1 MRRRGLT
8 ATCIA
13 LSFCGIVGGAD
24 DDRPTT
30 APPFRSEVS
39 AAAGA
44 LGTTLGKA
52 DLAVAR
58 LAVQPTLF
66 KGNFGEAHMNRHL
79 SAYLGRPEGWSSL
92 TSRLGPQ
99 GIDGVGIRFDV
110 SGRPVG
116 LRILEAK
123 YGSSRLGMTR
133 DGIQMG
139 DRWVQ
144 PRVDRLGAEYRAIA
158 ESARAGR
165 LSVATKG
172 SVGRQRLSFP
182 MGDGKVAVFAR
193 DPGGSWE
200 FVGRPDRLAEA
211 AGRSG
216 QIGDYL
222 GKAAQGRVA
231 AEKYISRIVLR
242 DGSFH
247 IRVKDATRLDQL
259 GRESALP
266 ITKEISIPL
275 SGPRWATIVRV
286 TRPEVARL
294 LRERFPS
301 MSRTDVDDFARSLTQ
316 SPRDLE
322 RLFAANSRTLLGST
336 TRASLITGSLA
347 GGVDTIFQAAF
358 QYYIDGRVD
367 WGVVARSGI
376 ANFGGGAVGTGAG
389 QGTVIFMTRN
399 AIARQFAQRTSQIL
413 GVGSARLVTRVAG
426 LGVGGAAANIAT
438 AYLGYVLGLYDLD
451 TANRIGVTGIA
462 GLAAG
467 AATPIAMSALAAW
480 IGTTST
486 GTAISSLSGAAATSA
501 TAAWWGGGS
510 LAAGGWGAG
519 VGSTIMT
526 GGAIVVAIAGAAVV
540 AQVFRYFD
548 QAEEDRRVTL
558 TIADLKARTTFPMT
572 RRSGAEVHV
581 QTIRPQ

>member
-1 MRRRGLT
+1 MKSRGLT
-8 ATCIA
+8 TTCVA
-13 LSFCGIVGGAD
+13 LIFCGVVGGAD
-24 DDRPTT
+24 ENRPTT
-30 APPFRSEVS
+30 NPPPQSEVS
-39 AAAGA
+39 AATGA
-44 LGTTLGKA
+44 LGTNLGKA
-52 DLAVAR
+52 DLVVAR

-79 SAYLGRPEGWSSL
+79 SAYLGRPEGWSAL

-116 LRILEAK
+116 LIVMEAK
-123 YGSSRLGMTR
+123 YGSSRLGTTR
-133 DGIQMG
+133 DGIQLG

-144 PRVDRLGAEYRAIA
+144 PRVNRLGAEYRAIA
-158 ESARAGR
+158 ESARTGR

-182 MGDGKVAVFAR
+182 MDDGKAAVFAR

-211 AGRSG
+211 AGRAG
-216 QIGDYL
+216 QIGDHL
-222 GKAAQGRVA
+222 GKAAQGQIA

-242 DGSFH
+242 DGAFQV
-247 IRVKDATRLDQL
+247 RVKDATHLDQL

-266 ITKEISIPL
+266 VTKEISIPL
-275 SGPRWATIVRV
+275 SGPKMGTIVRV

-322 RLFAANSRTLLGST
+322 RLFASNPRSLLGST
-336 TRASLITGSLA
+336 ARATLLAGALA

-358 QYYIDGRVD
+358 QYYIGGRVD
-367 WGVVARSGI
+367 WGVAARSGI
-376 ANFGGGAVGTGAG
+376 ANFGGGAVGAGAG
-389 QGTVIFMTRN
+389 QGAVIFLTRN
-399 AIARQFAQRTSQIL
+399 AIGQQFAQRTSQIL
-413 GVGSARLVTRVAG
+413 GVGSARLVTRVTG
-426 LGVGGAAANIAT
+426 FGVGGAVANIAT
-438 AYLGYVLGLYDLD
+438 AYLGYALGLYDLE
-451 TANRIGVTGIA
+451 TANRIGVVGIA

-467 AATPIAMSALAAW
+467 AATPIAMTTLATW
-480 IGTTST
+480 IGMTST

-510 LAAGGWGAG
+510 LAAGGWGVAG
-519 VGSTIMT
+519 GSIIMT
-526 GGAIVVAIAGAAVV
+526 GGTIVIAVAGAAVV
-540 AQVFRYFD
+540 GQVFRYFD
-548 QAEEDRRVTL
+548 QVEENRRVTL
-558 TIADLKARTTFPMT
+558 TIKDLKSRTTFPRT
-572 RRSGAEVHV
+572 RRGGAEVRV
-581 QTIRPQ
+581 QRISSN